1 MFAFPHPCGQTMVGQ
16 DHDWVDLAPLW
27 SRVCL
32 TALSGRIPSAQS
44 GTERQK
50 CHNSKLQSMSMISIA
65 TSAMRLE
72 QNFHIF
78 SFFSQSA

>member
-1 MFAFPHPCGQTMVGQ
+1 MFAFPHPCGQARVGQ
-16 DHDWVDLAPLW
+16 DHDWVNQAPLW

-44 GTERQK
+44 GTARQK
-50 CHNSKLQSMSMISIA
+50 CHNGKLQSMSMISIA
-65 TSAMRLE
+65 TSAMRLV
-72 QNFHIF
+72 QNFQIV